1 MLWSFFKYYYVL
13 IQCEKNTEITIP
25 DLYFQGRRNP
35 GGQGSVTPQLFDYQ
49 NFLLLII
56 IKRNWRIYSFKNL
69 DSVSLAQIVFKYNK
83 QHIA

>member
-1 MLWSFFKYYYVL
+1 MKIPL
-13 IQCEKNTEITIP
+13 EIRAV
-25 DLYFQGRRNP
+25 GAR
-35 GGQGSVTPQLFDYQ
+35 GGKGAWRPNFLTTKS
-49 NFLLLII
+49 FLLLMI